1 MADFPD
7 NDFPD
12 KGFPNTGLPN
22 TAITFTPPLGLRNR
36 HVQNIASSVGLRKWL
51 VNQRTREFQ
60 KASQEILL
68 QSDNGVRLQGF
79 YNPQENAKSLVIFL
93 HGWEGSSDSA
103 YILSGAKT
111 LFDQG
116 HAIFRLNFRDHGNTH
131 HLNKEL
137 FNSTRLTDITGALV
151 DLQQRYPHQ
160 HYCLAGF
167 SLGGNFALRT
177 SIAQTEHAYRIDRTV
192 AVCPVICPHDT
203 MNNLSSGFP
212 MYEKYFVRKWKQSLM
227 KKTQHYPEYDY
238 LDQLKR
244 VSNLKEMNEFFIPG
258 YTPFNDCDS
267 YFDAYHLREE
277 RLGKLITP
285 TTIITSEDDPI
296 VRVNMVPTKQLS
308 EHLSVEVTRYGSHC
322 AFLKNFKMQS
332 WIDDRLASLFTLY

>member
-1 MADFPD
+1 MANSPESSI
-7 NDFPD
+7 P
-12 KGFPNTGLPN
+12 
-22 TAITFTPPLGLRNR
+22 FTPPRGLRNA
-36 HVQNIASSVGLRKWL
+36 HIQNIASSVGLRKWL

-60 KASQEILL
+60 KASQEIIL
-68 QSDNGVRLQGF
+68 QSGDKVQLQGF
-79 YNPQENAKSLVIFL
+79 YNPQPEARSLVIFL

-103 YILSGAKT
+103 YILSGAKA
-111 LFDQG
+111 LFEHG

-137 FNSTRLTDITGALV
+137 FNSTRLSDITGALN
-151 DLQQRYPHQ
+151 DLQKRLPHQ
-160 HYCLAGF
+160 HYYLAGF

-177 SIAQTEHAYRIDRTV
+177 AIAQTDSVQTDSAYRIDRTV
-192 AVCPVICPHDT
+192 AICPVICPHDT

-212 MYEKYFVRKWKQSLM
+212 LYEKYFVRRWKQSLL
-227 KKTQHYPEYDY
+227 KKTQYFPEYDY
-238 LDQLKR
+238 LDRLKQ

-277 RLGKLITP
+277 RLGKLTTP

-296 VRVNMVPTKQLS
+296 VRVNMVPKERLN
-308 EHLSVEVTRYGSHC
+308 HLSVEVTRYGSHC
-322 AFLKNFKMQS
+322 AFIKNFKMQS
-332 WIDDRLASLFTLY
+332 WVDDRLVKIFSQHQR